1 MTRKSVPGPARSGQ
15 MARLLESGN
24 PMQDT
29 DAPPRRNE
37 ADDGEATPDEASMRL
52 ALERLGTRS
61 SPGHRATE
69 GRASDAAAGARATTR
84 PHPRFVRDGD
94 VPVVRVPVVRVP
106 VVRVPVV
113 RVPVVR
119 VPSAARLPGEAG
131 RELAEE
137 RAARLWAEEALAAAQ
152 GTIGRLQVARFRAEQ
167 ALQAAQAAVEEREAA
182 MAGLRA
188 ELARALQREAALAE
202 AARVEARKAQ
212 ATASLRPASAPP
224 REPEPVRW
232 WLDYLEAPRS

>member
-15 MARLLESGN
+15 MARLLESVD

-37 ADDGEATPDEASMRL
+37 ADDAEATPDEASMRL

-61 SPGHRATE
+61 SPGHRAT
-69 GRASDAAAGARATTR
+69 GSGASDAAAGARATSR
-84 PHPRFVRDGD
+84 PRPRFVRDGD
-94 VPVVRVPVVRVP
+94 
-106 VVRVPVV
+106 
-113 RVPVVR
+113 VPVVR

-137 RAARLWAEEALAAAQ
+137 RAARLRAEEALADAQ
-152 GTIGRLQVARFRAEQ
+152 GTISRLQVARSRAEQ

-182 MAGLRA
+182 MASLHA
-188 ELARALQREAALAE
+188 ELARATQREAVLVE
-202 AARVEARKAQ
+202 AARVEAEKAQ
-212 ATASLRPASAPP
+212 AAARLRPSPAPS

-232 WLDYLEAPRS
+232 WLDYLKAPRS

>member
-15 MARLLESGN
+15 MARLLESDD

-29 DAPPRRNE
+29 DAPLRRNE
-37 ADDGEATPDEASMRL
+37 ADDAEATPDEASMRL

-61 SPGHRATE
+61 SPGHRAT
-69 GRASDAAAGARATTR
+69 GSRASDAVAGARATPR
-84 PHPRFVRDGD
+84 PRPRFVRDGD

-106 VVRVPVV
+106 A
-113 RVPVVR
+113 
-119 VPSAARLPGEAG
+119 AARLPGEAG

-137 RAARLWAEEALAAAQ
+137 RAACLRAEEALADAQ
-152 GTIGRLQVARFRAEQ
+152 GTISRLQVARSRAEQ

-188 ELARALQREAALAE
+188 ELARAAQREAALAE
-202 AARVEARKAQ
+202 AARVGAEKAQ
-212 ATASLRPASAPP
+212 AAVRPRPAPAPS

-232 WLDYLEAPRS
+232 WLDYLKAPRS

>member
-1 MTRKSVPGPARSGQ
+1 MTRKSVPGPARSRQ
-15 MARLLESGN
+15 MARLLESDD

-37 ADDGEATPDEASMRL
+37 ADDAEATPDEASMRL

-61 SPGHRATE
+61 SPGHRAT
-69 GRASDAAAGARATTR
+69 GSGASDAAAGARATSR
-84 PHPRFVRDGD
+84 PRPRFVRDGD
-94 VPVVRVPVVRVP
+94 
-106 VVRVPVV
+106 
-113 RVPVVR
+113 VPVVR

-137 RAARLWAEEALAAAQ
+137 RAARLRAEEALADAQ
-152 GTIGRLQVARFRAEQ
+152 GTISRLQVARSRAEQ

-182 MAGLRA
+182 MASLHA
-188 ELARALQREAALAE
+188 ELARATQREAVLVE
-202 AARVEARKAQ
+202 AARVEAEKAQ
-212 ATASLRPASAPP
+212 AAARLRPSPAPS

-232 WLDYLEAPRS
+232 WLDYLKAPRS